1 MTLKP
6 VTLSEL
12 AAMRGKSYAWAQKHW
27 RELPIRRV
35 PGPGRPAFVRAD
47 VEAMLAGEP
56 AAEPQAAGRLGEAQA
71 TPGSIRQTPQPEA
84 AKTPA
89 NDPLPEQ
96 FSPDL
101 ERLVRALGGN

>member
-47 VEAMLAGEP
+47 VEAMLAGETP
-56 AAEPQAAGRLGEAQA
+56 
-71 TPGSIRQTPQPEA
+71 PGSIRQTPQPEA

-101 ERLVRALGGN
+101 ERLVRALGGQ